1 MMLALQHV
9 VPDLPRPPAGL
20 SFTVRAAE
28 ARDLPAMA
36 AIYRDQIE
44 DGLGSFEDPVPDAAS
59 MGRRLAAL
67 TARRLPA
74 FVAVDDGGVVGFTWA
89 SPFRDRAHYRL
100 TVEDSIHVHRRA
112 RRHGVGE
119 ALLRRLIAACARRGC
134 RRMVAVVGDARNRAS
149 VALHEKLG
157 FEPCGY
163 FRGIGQRPGETC
175 DVVML
180 QRELAGEPAP
190 GTA

>member
-1 MMLALQHV
+1 
-9 VPDLPRPPAGL
+9 
-20 SFTVRAAE
+20 
-28 ARDLPAMA
+28 MA

-44 DGLGSFEDPVPDAAS
+44 DGLGSYEDPLPDAAA

-67 TARRLPA
+67 TAAGLPA
-74 FVAVDDGGVVGFTWA
+74 FVAVDDEDGGVVGFTWA
-89 SPFRDRAHYRL
+89 SPFRERAHYRL

-134 RRMVAVVGDARNRAS
+134 RQMVAVVGDARNRAS

-157 FEPCGY
+157 FVPCGC
-163 FRGIGQRPGETC
+163 FRGVGQRPGETC

-180 QRELAGEPAP
+180 QRELAGEPVP